1 MFLNLNEDGDGDF
14 GVCKDTGQEL
24 VAKTEMQPDKKFTR
38 FKKIVT
44 KVELKNLVSN
54 QENSDTNNNTK
65 WTVND
70 FNALKIWRENR
81 A

>member
-44 KVELKNLVSN
+44 EVELKNLVSN
-54 QENSDTNNNTK
+54 QEN
-65 WTVND
+65 
-70 FNALKIWRENR
+70 
-81 A
+81 